1 MQQRNINKDCRVLF
15 DDIFIVPSLGPTLGY
30 LTTMFCPGWEHLVAF
45 DWNDLPVGRKCD
57 CNFLK
62 NVKSPPH
69 ALPPPPPPAG
79 FWLIGALLF
88 HLKVMNYSAVYCH
101 MTTCGI
107 FFFWHA
113 QEVKGCDFSW
123 KKKSQNFAWLVQ
135 RKICLIF
142 KQLIMTKLTMKI
154 ILKEGKGI
162 QINFKHCIIKHNQ

>member
-1 MQQRNINKDCRVLF
+1 MIFLLCLPWVQLWDIWQQCSARGGNIWLH
-15 DDIFIVPSLGPTLGY
+15 
-30 LTTMFCPGWEHLVAF
+30 LTGIFCPWE
-45 DWNDLPVGRKCD
+45 G
-57 CNFLK
+57 
-62 NVKSPPH
+62 NVTATFWKMSNPH
-69 ALPPPPPPAG
+69 PMPGLPPPPPCRL
-79 FWLIGALLF
+79 LIDRCITFPFESHELF
-88 HLKVMNYSAVYCH
+88 GSVLSYDNMRD
-101 MTTCGI
+101 

>member
-1 MQQRNINKDCRVLF
+1 MQSFIWWYFYCAFLGSNFGIFDNNVLPGVGTF
-15 DDIFIVPSLGPTLGY
+15 GCIWLEWFARGKEMWLQLFEKCQIPTP
-30 LTTMFCPGWEHLVAF
+30 CPA
-45 DWNDLPVGRKCD
+45 
-57 CNFLK
+57 
-62 NVKSPPH
+62 S
-69 ALPPPPPPAG
+69 PPPPPAG

-135 RKICLIF
+135 RIICLIF